1 MVSASVM
8 VILID
13 IESIVVSTAGLMVI
27 LIDCRSTAGLMV
39 ILFDSVVYWFDGGID
54 GDID

>member
-1 MVSASVM
+1 M

-13 IESIVVSTAGLMVI
+13 LVSTAGLMLILIDRLSVVSTAALMVI
-27 LIDCRSTAGLMV
+27 LIDL
-39 ILFDSVVYWFDGGID
+39 VVCGFDGGID

>member
-1 MVSASVM
+1 M

-13 IESIVVSTAGLMVI
+13 LVSTVGLMLI
-27 LIDCRSTAGLMV
+27 LIDRLSLVSTEVLML
-39 ILFDSVVYWFDGGID
+39 ILIDSVVRGFDGGID